1 MPRKAGEDAVESGVC
16 CVLAGV
22 TNRRVHLSSNP
33 LWVTPNRD
41 GNYDAFSS
49 ILGLNSRSRLFRKHT
64 VPLQRLKNAQTCYM

>member
-1 MPRKAGEDAVESGVC
+1 MPRKAGEDAVKSGVC

-41 GNYDAFSS
+41 DNCDAFSS
-49 ILGLNSRSRLFRKHT
+49 ILGLNSRSGLFRKHT
-64 VPLQRLKNAQTCYM
+64 VPLQRLENALACYM